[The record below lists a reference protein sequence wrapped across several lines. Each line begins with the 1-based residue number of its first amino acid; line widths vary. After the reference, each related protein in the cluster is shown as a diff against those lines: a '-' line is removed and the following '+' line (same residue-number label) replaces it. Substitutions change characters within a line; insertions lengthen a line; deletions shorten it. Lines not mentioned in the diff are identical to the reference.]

1 MRRFVSVALALVM
14 SLCVS
19 VPAFAAD
26 SPITAAPAAETV
38 MPPTRLITKVL
49 NQTNTA
55 DTVRVT
61 AQPENGNYLRF
72 YYRNDTEYKCTVYLL
87 KVDGSSQTIAG
98 AMSVAGNS
106 QGQAIFF
113 SVNAGSG
120 TYKIRVENTENGG
133 LVSGLTSLA
142 QYHTLSDMEASS
154 SGAVSPDL
162 SGMPDSQLAYVD
174 IYTAPPEAQQAI
186 LNARAR
192 IIYGNQAWT
201 VNGAVSVF
209 DGETGKVEA
218 LPEFSDVF
226 PGWSLFEIRAAASG
240 DPEIIA
246 SAIRLT
252 LSGGVSPDYVP
263 PTASGVTRKDNM
275 IDFTEEGRLT
285 TDFAASVPF
294 TELTGN
300 GNTVGIGA
308 ITDPCEGARYNLSIS
323 SGTAQIGWKPD
334 LKAGQ
339 AVTFIAAEGRH
350 YSVRGSV
357 FSQEYEGHYVVQVT
371 EDLNAFK

>member
-1 MRRFVSVALALVM
+1 MRRFLSVALALVM

-19 VPAFAAD
+19 VPAFAVD
-26 SPITAAPAAETV
+26 SSFAAVPAEGTV

-87 KVDGSSQTIAG
+87 KVDGSSQTIVG

-106 QGQAIFF
+106 QGQGIFF

-154 SGAVSPDL
+154 AGAVSPAL
-162 SGMPDSQLAYVD
+162 SGMPDSQLAYMDV
-174 IYTAPPEAQQAI
+174 YTASPEAQQAI
-186 LNARAR
+186 LNARAK

-201 VNGAVSVF
+201 ADGNASVVNL
-209 DGETGKVEA
+209 ETGEVMRVPTFEE
-218 LPEFSDVF
+218 LF
-226 PGWSLFEIRAAASG
+226 PGWDLPKVETTNQIDASYPPCSSGSASDIFNCNVKTQLFHNTESWGKVVTFNGTGGKVGAFANSG
-240 DPEIIA
+240 PVD
-246 SAIRLT
+246 
-252 LSGGVSPDYVP
+252 
-263 PTASGVTRKDNM
+263 
-275 IDFTEEGRLT
+275 
-285 TDFAASVPF
+285 
-294 TELTGN
+294 
-300 GNTVGIGA
+300 
-308 ITDPCEGARYNLSIS
+308 ARYNLSVTKN
-323 SGTAQIGWKPD
+323 GEGIGWYPQMAVREGVQFD
-334 LKAGQ
+334 TSTYFAYTVHASASDENSAGEWYRM
-339 AVTFIAAEGRH
+339 I
-350 YSVRGSV
+350 
-357 FSQEYEGHYVVQVT
+357 VT
-371 EDLNAFK
+371 EDFQKYGF

>member
-154 SGAVSPDL
+154 AGAVSPDL

-174 IYTAPPEAQQAI
+174 IYTAPPEAQ
-186 LNARAR
+186 
-192 IIYGNQAWT
+192 
-201 VNGAVSVF
+201 
-209 DGETGKVEA
+209 
-218 LPEFSDVF
+218 
-226 PGWSLFEIRAAASG
+226 
-240 DPEIIA
+240 
-246 SAIRLT
+246 
-252 LSGGVSPDYVP
+252 
-263 PTASGVTRKDNM
+263 
-275 IDFTEEGRLT
+275 
-285 TDFAASVPF
+285 
-294 TELTGN
+294 
-300 GNTVGIGA
+300 
-308 ITDPCEGARYNLSIS
+308 
-323 SGTAQIGWKPD
+323 
-334 LKAGQ
+334 
-339 AVTFIAAEGRH
+339 
-350 YSVRGSV
+350 
-357 FSQEYEGHYVVQVT
+357 
-371 EDLNAFK
+371 